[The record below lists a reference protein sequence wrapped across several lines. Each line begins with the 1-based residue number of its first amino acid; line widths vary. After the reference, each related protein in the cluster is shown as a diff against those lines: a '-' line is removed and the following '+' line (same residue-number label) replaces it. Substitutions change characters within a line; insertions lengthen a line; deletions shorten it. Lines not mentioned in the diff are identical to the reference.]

1 MTSQRYKKYDRGL
14 FYKGSSYK
22 TVTVYNVAVVG
33 RSVAGGFACALQWI
47 PSGQFDSSSKE
58 VCIVHDLVKK
68 KKLLHHTSHLG
79 TMQLFSPRN
88 CHLSHAFVSFEVP
101 PEDCRL
107 IALLLSVLL

>member
-22 TVTVYNVAVVG
+22 TVTVYNVAIVGHSVVG
-33 RSVAGGFACALQWI
+33 EFACALQWI
-47 PSGQFDSSSKE
+47 PSGQFNSSSKE
-58 VCIVHDLVKK
+58 VCIVHDFVK
-68 KKLLHHTSHLG
+68 KKLLHHTSHLD

-88 CHLSHAFVSFEVP
+88 CQLSHAFVSFEVP